1 MMHTMP
7 DLPDPAPAGPRS
19 FRLLAFDWDGTL
31 MDSVATIVACTR
43 ATLSDLGLEGDG
55 SSAELS
61 EARIRSTI
69 GLGLRETVEA
79 LRPGCGEELFAR
91 IIERFRHHWFGSYR
105 DLPLLFEGVAETLAE
120 LASRGYLL
128 AVATGK
134 SRRGLDHALAKTG
147 VGGRFHATR
156 TADEALSKPHPQML
170 LDVCAAVG
178 VEPREALMIGDT
190 TFDLEM
196 ARNAGAAG
204 LGVLSGSHGRDE
216 LAGCSPV
223 ACLGSVVELPGW
235 LPPAG
240 PLEPAAGGRP
250 SSAPAAPRDRRPDR
264 LAEAARRPSP
274 RRALSR
280 HRRQPT

>member
-1 MMHTMP
+1 
-7 DLPDPAPAGPRS
+7 
-19 FRLLAFDWDGTL
+19 

-43 ATLSDLGLEGDG
+43 ATLRDLDLDAGG
-55 SSAELS
+55 SPEELS

-79 LRPGCGEELFAR
+79 LRPGCGEELFGR
-91 IIERFRHHWFGSYR
+91 IIERFRHHWFGTYR
-105 DLPLLFEGVAETLAE
+105 DLPLLFAGVAEMLAE

-134 SRRGLDHALAKTG
+134 SRRGLDHALGQTG
-147 VGGRFHATR
+147 VGSHFHATR
-156 TADEALSKPHPQML
+156 TADEAYSKPHPQML
-170 LDVCAAVG
+170 FDVCAAVG
-178 VEPREALMIGDT
+178 VEPHEALMIGDT

-216 LAGCSPV
+216 LAAFSPV
-223 ACLGSVVELPGW
+223 VCLASVVELPAW
-235 LPPAG
+235 L
-240 PLEPAAGGRP
+240 
-250 SSAPAAPRDRRPDR
+250 APAAAPRTAAPVPASAVATGSRPSTARSAPRERRPDR
-264 LAEAARRPSP
+264 VAEAERRPSP

-280 HRRQPT
+280 QRRRPT